1 MGDQKT
7 MCGERPVRLRT
18 PSGAFE
24 QQNGPNN
31 VIYGIHVTGTDV
43 VLPARPKFYFMFK
56 NYLKTAL
63 RNLQRQ
69 RANALINISG
79 LTLGIACSL
88 LLFLM
93 VRYQSSFDQYHSKK
107 DRIYRLVHQSDGN
120 RGNTD
125 YQAGVQA
132 VLPEAVRT
140 DFPEAEQVVFTS
152 YRSDALVTVP
162 QRQGEAKKYQEER
175 GVVYTESNFFDVFD
189 RGVLMGTVAH
199 SLDKPNEAIISKGL
213 AKKYFGREDVLGEVV
228 RFEDLDYK
236 INAVVENAPPNS
248 DLPFDLFLSYV
259 SIKKRSEAEGW
270 NSIWSDEQCYVLMK
284 AGEDVNKASAR
295 FPDFI
300 KKYQGDNDRHLAYAF
315 QPLAEMHHDDRYSN
329 YSYNT
334 VAKGM
339 IITLGAIAAILII
352 TACINFINLS
362 TAEAIKRSKEV
373 GIRKTLGSSR
383 GQLIYQF
390 LGETTFVTLT
400 SVVLALALTQLALG
414 FINPYLEVS
423 LALDLRHDLSLWGY
437 LIAVTVSVSLLSGL
451 YPAFVIS
458 GFRPALA
465 LKNQTTAR
473 GTSGYMLRRGLV
485 VLQFCISQFFIIG
498 TIVIISQ
505 MNYFRSKDL
514 GFNREAIL
522 IAPLP
527 YMEDVKLRQQTIQK
541 NRTLRDAMTRTAGVE
556 TASLA
561 NTPPSSSSTSNTNFT
576 IAGVEGEFRAQVKQ
590 VDGNYMGL
598 FQLPLVAGK
607 NLEDYDTARGYVVN
621 EKLAR
626 LAGFNDPKEIVG
638 REMTLWGGKWPV
650 VGVVKDFHTVSLHR
664 PIEATVLFN
673 RAQGYESLALK
684 VDLSQA
690 KDVIKALQ
698 AQWEA
703 AYPQYL
709 FEYQFL
715 DDNIAEFYESEQRTS
730 VLMTFFTCMAV
741 FIGCLGLF
749 GLATFMTNQRTKEIG
764 VRKVLGATV
773 ESIVF
778 MFSKEFL
785 KLVGLGFLLA
795 APLAWWMM
803 DQFLSEFEYKIDLG
817 PALFLAGFGV
827 AIFIAISTVAYKSI
841 TAATRNPVQSLR
853 YE

>member
-1 MGDQKT
+1 M
-7 MCGERPVRLRT
+7 L
-18 PSGAFE
+18 
-24 QQNGPNN
+24 
-31 VIYGIHVTGTDV
+31 
-43 VLPARPKFYFMFK
+43 K
-56 NYLKTAL
+56 NYFKTAL
-63 RNLQRQ
+63 RNLLRQ
-69 RANALINISG
+69 RTNALINISG

-93 VRYQSSFDQYHSKK
+93 VRYQSSFDQYHTKK

-120 RGNTD
+120 RGNRD

-140 DFPEAEQVVFTS
+140 DFPEMEQVVFTS
-152 YRSDALVTVP
+152 YRSGALVTIP
-162 QRQGEAKKYQEER
+162 QRVGESKKYQEKR
-175 GVVYTESNFFDVFD
+175 GVVYTQSNFFDVFD
-189 RGVLMGTVAH
+189 RSVLMGTVSH
-199 SLDKPNEAIISKGL
+199 SLDNPGEAVISRGL

-228 RFEDLDYK
+228 RFEEQDYK
-236 INAVVENAPPNS
+236 INAVVDNAPPNT

-270 NSIWSDEQCYVLMK
+270 NSIWSDEQCYVLLK
-284 AGEDVNKASAR
+284 EGENINKASAR

-300 KKYQGDNDRHLAYAF
+300 KKYQGDDDRHLTYFF
-315 QPLAEMHHDDRYSN
+315 QPLDEMHYDDRYSN
-329 YSYNT
+329 YSYST
-334 VAKGM
+334 VTKGV
-339 IITLGAIAAILII
+339 ITSLGAIAVILII

-362 TAEAIKRSKEV
+362 TAEAIKRSREV

-383 GQLIYQF
+383 TQLIYQF

-400 SVVLALALTQLALG
+400 SVILALALVPLALS
-414 FINPYLEVS
+414 FINPYLEIS
-423 LALDLRHDLSLWGY
+423 LVLDLRHDLSLWIY
-437 LIAVTVSVSLLSGL
+437 LLTVTVAVSLLSGL

-465 LKNQTTAR
+465 LKNQTAAR
-473 GTSGYMLRRGLV
+473 GTSGYTLRRGLV

-498 TIVIISQ
+498 TIVIVSQ
-505 MNYFRSKDL
+505 MNYFRNKDL
-514 GFNREAIL
+514 GFNKDAIL

-527 YMEDVKLRQQTIQK
+527 YPEDVQLRKQNIQK
-541 NRTLRDAMTRTAGVE
+541 NRTLRDAMVRTAGVQ
-556 TASLA
+556 TASLE
-561 NTPPSSSSTSNTNFT
+561 NTPPSSGSTSNTTFV
-576 IAGVEGEFRAQVKQ
+576 IAGVEGNFRTQVKLI
-590 VDGNYMGL
+590 DGNYVGL

-607 NLEDYDTARGYVVN
+607 NVEDYDSARGYLVN

-626 LAGFNDPKEIVG
+626 LAGFNDPKEIIG
-638 REMTLWGGKWPV
+638 RELNIWDKKLPV
-650 VGVVKDFHTVSLHR
+650 VGVLKDFHTMSLHR
-664 PIEATVLFN
+664 PIEATALFN

-684 VDLSQA
+684 VDLNRA
-690 KDVIKALQ
+690 KEVIEVLK

-703 AYPQYL
+703 AYPEYL
-709 FEYQFL
+709 FEYKFL
-715 DDNIAEFYESEQRTS
+715 DQEIAEFYESEQRMS
-730 VLMTFFTCMAV
+730 VLMTAFTGMAV

-749 GLATFMTNQRTKEIG
+749 GLATFITNQRTKEIG

-785 KLVGLGFLLA
+785 KLVALGFVLA

-803 DQFLSEFEYKIDLG
+803 NQFLSEFEYKIDLG
-817 PALFLAGFGV
+817 PALFLAGFGI
-827 AIFIAISTVAYKSI
+827 AIFIAIATVAYKSI
-841 TAATRNPVQSLR
+841 RAATRNPVQSLR

>member
-1 MGDQKT
+1 
-7 MCGERPVRLRT
+7 
-18 PSGAFE
+18 
-24 QQNGPNN
+24 
-31 VIYGIHVTGTDV
+31 
-43 VLPARPKFYFMFK
+43 MFK
-56 NYLKTAL
+56 NYLKTAF

-93 VRYQSSFDQYHSKK
+93 VRYQSSFDQYHTKK
-107 DRIYRLVHQSDGN
+107 DRIYRIVHQSDGN

-140 DFPEAEQVVFTS
+140 DFPEMEQVVFTS
-152 YRSDALVTVP
+152 YRSDALVTIP

-189 RGVLMGTVAH
+189 RPVLMGSVAH
-199 SLDKPNEAIISKGL
+199 VLDRPNEAVISKGL

-228 RFEDLDYK
+228 RFEDQEYK
-236 INAVVENAPPNS
+236 INAVVENAPPNT

-259 SIKKRSEAEGW
+259 SIKKRSEKDGW
-270 NSIWSDEQCYVLMK
+270 NSIWSDEQCYVLVK
-284 AGEDVNKASAR
+284 EGEDVNKAAIR

-300 KKYQGDNDRHLAYAF
+300 KKYQGENERHVAYTF
-315 QPLAEMHHDDRYSN
+315 QPLAEIHHDDRYSN
-329 YSYNT
+329 FSYNT
-334 VAKGM
+334 VSKGM
-339 IITLGAIAAILII
+339 ITALGAIAVILII
-352 TACINFINLS
+352 TACINFVNLS

-400 SVVLALALTQLALG
+400 SVVLALVLVQSALG
-414 FINPYLEVS
+414 FINPYLEVR
-423 LALDLRHDLSLWGY
+423 LALDLLHNVSVWVY
-437 LIAVTVSVSLLSGL
+437 LVSVTLAVSLLSGL

-458 GFRPALA
+458 AFRPALA

-473 GTSGYMLRRGLV
+473 GTSGYTLRRSLV

-498 TIVIISQ
+498 TIVIVSQ
-505 MNYFRSKDL
+505 MNYFRNKDL
-514 GFNREAIL
+514 GFRKDAIL
-522 IAPLP
+522 VAPLP
-527 YMEDVKLRQQTIQK
+527 YMEDKALRQQAVQK
-541 NRTLRDAMTRTAGVE
+541 NRTLRDAMIRTAGVE
-556 TASLA
+556 MASLA
-561 NTPPSSSSTSNTNFT
+561 NTPPSSSSTSNTNFSV
-576 IAGVEGEFRAQVKQ
+576 AGVEGDFRTQVKQ
-590 VDGNYMGL
+590 VDGNYVGV
-598 FQLPLVAGK
+598 FQLSLIAGR
-607 NLEDYDTARGYVVN
+607 NLEDYDSARGFLVN
-621 EKLAR
+621 EKLAH
-626 LAGFNDPKEIVG
+626 LAGFNDPKEMIG
-638 REMTLWGGKWPV
+638 REITIWDKKLPV
-650 VGVVKDFHTVSLHR
+650 VGVLKDFHTVSLHR
-664 PIEATVLFN
+664 PIEATALFN
-673 RAQGYESLALK
+673 RASGYESLALK
-684 VDLSQA
+684 IELSQA
-690 KDVIKALQ
+690 KEVIKTLQ

-703 AYPQYL
+703 AYPEYL
-709 FEYQFL
+709 FKYQFL
-715 DDNIAEFYESEQRTS
+715 DENIAEFYESEQRMS
-730 VLMTFFTCMAV
+730 VLMSAFTGMAV

-749 GLATFMTNQRTKEIG
+749 GLATFITNQRTKEIG

-778 MFSKEFL
+778 MFSREFL
-785 KLVGLGFLLA
+785 KLVAIGFVLA

-803 DQFLSEFEYKIDLG
+803 DQFLNEFEYKIDLG

-827 AIFIAISTVAYKSI
+827 AILIAISTVAYKSVK
-841 TAATRNPVQSLR
+841 AATRNPVQSLR